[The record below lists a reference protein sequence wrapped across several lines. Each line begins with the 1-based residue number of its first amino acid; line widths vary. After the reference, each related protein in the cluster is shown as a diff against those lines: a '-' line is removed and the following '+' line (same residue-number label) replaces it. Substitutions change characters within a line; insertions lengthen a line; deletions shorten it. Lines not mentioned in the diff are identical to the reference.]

1 MGTQKKVQP
10 ILFREKRWAVRE
22 FFAEFYISPV
32 SWYGCVEKKVE
43 IYSRERDHLT
53 KGMSG
58 IVWST
63 GEVAMLQ

>member
-1 MGTQKKVQP
+1 
-10 ILFREKRWAVRE
+10 
-22 FFAEFYISPV
+22 
-32 SWYGCVEKKVE
+32 VEKKVE